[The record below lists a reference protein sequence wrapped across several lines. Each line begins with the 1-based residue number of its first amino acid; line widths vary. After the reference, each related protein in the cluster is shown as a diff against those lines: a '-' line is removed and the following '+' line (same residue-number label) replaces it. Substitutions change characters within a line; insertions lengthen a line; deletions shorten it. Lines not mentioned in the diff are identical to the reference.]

1 MRDLTFEV
9 LKNADFRLYAGNPV
23 LRRHGLSTVAA
34 DPFVLTPDLT
44 PDGRWKMFAHTLEGV
59 FLYDSADGINFGKGR
74 KIVSC
79 AMRPCVLKTEGEYI
93 LYYEKVQPLIPR
105 GLTLLGADWKSG
117 IYAVKSRKLVDFS
130 EPFPVLTYDRPYEQ
144 TGRRGHSLSNPY
156 VIPDRGGY
164 TLYYSA
170 GLTFVPDCG
179 FSEPTFICAA
189 RSDRPDGGF
198 VKRGEPL
205 IRPDPASPLF
215 NLCSGCLKVY
225 RLADCYAGIQNGI
238 YRTGGRTES
247 AINLLRSEDGER
259 FEFVRTLIAPSRDGG
274 WMSQFVYASHLV
286 RTPEGELR
294 LYFNA
299 RNRADLFGTE
309 HIGFAFCG
317 AQELAGAQGAL
328 SRRRRS

>member
-1 MRDLTFEV
+1 MHDLTFDT
-9 LKNADFRLYAGNPV
+9 LYNAEFRLYEGNPV
-23 LRRHGLSTVAA
+23 IRRHGFSTVVA

-74 KIVSC
+74 RIVSC

-117 IYAVKSRKLVDFS
+117 IYAVKSRNLVDFS

-170 GLTFVPDCG
+170 GLTFVSDCG
-179 FSEPTFICAA
+179 FSEPTFICLAH
-189 RSDRPDGGF
+189 SPRPDGGF
-198 VKRGEPL
+198 VKRDAPI
-205 IRPDPASPLF
+205 IRPDPEDPLF

-238 YRTGGRTES
+238 YRVDGRSES
-247 AINLLRSEDGER
+247 AVSLLRSDDGVH
-259 FEFVRTLIAPSRDGG
+259 FTFARTLLTPARDGG

-286 RTPEGELR
+286 QAPDGALR

-299 RNRADLFGTE
+299 RNRADVLGVE
-309 HIGFAFCG
+309 HIGIA
-317 AQELAGAQGAL
+317 LAE
-328 SRRRRS
+328 

>member
-1 MRDLTFEV
+1 MHDLTFDT
-9 LKNADFRLYAGNPV
+9 LYNAEFRLYEGNPV
-23 LRRHGLSTVAA
+23 IRRHGFSTVVA

-44 PDGRWKMFAHTLEGV
+44 PDGRWKLFAHTLEGV
-59 FLYDSADGINFGKGR
+59 FLYDSADGFAFGKGR
-74 KIVSC
+74 KIVPR
-79 AMRPCVLKTEGEYI
+79 AMRPCVVRTEDGYI
-93 LYYEKVQPLIPR
+93 LYYERVQPLVPR
-105 GLTLLGADWKSG
+105 GLTMLGADWKSG
-117 IYAVKSRKLVDFS
+117 IYAVKSRNLVDFS

-205 IRPDPASPLF
+205 IRPDPEDPLF

-238 YRTGGRTES
+238 YRVDGRSES
-247 AINLLRSEDGER
+247 AVSLLRSDDGVH
-259 FEFVRTLIAPSRDGG
+259 FTFARTLLTPARDGG

-286 RTPEGELR
+286 QAPDGALR

-299 RNRADLFGTE
+299 RNRADVLGVE
-309 HIGFAFCG
+309 HIGIA
-317 AQELAGAQGAL
+317 LAE
-328 SRRRRS
+328 